1 MSKSTTLAG
10 SAGVQGAGG
19 PGLRLVPGIGMV
31 DLSRPELSGRLAEI
45 AAAQLETFQATV
57 REGLLAASVAI
68 GLGVMG
74 ELMEGEVDEVVG
86 PKGRHLAGRTANRHG
101 SEDGSVPVGGRR
113 VALRRPRVRAVGGG
127 EVRLETWDC
136 FQQVDLLTERAVTVM
151 LAGVSTRNY
160 ASVALEDIGDV
171 AAGSTSKSSVSRR
184 FVTATAAKL
193 AELRERRLDDRRWL
207 VVYADG
213 FDLGGQTMVG
223 ALGVDAEGN
232 KVPLGV
238 VQGTTEN
245 ATVCAELLSRA
256 KERGLDGSQGL
267 LFVLDGGK
275 GLAAAVRRV
284 FDGDPYVIAR
294 CRAHKERNV
303 LDYLPEAERLWVR
316 RKLRAAWANPEH
328 CEAKA
333 ALEALAR
340 HLEGRYPDAAGS
352 LREGLAETVTINR
365 LGVTGTLAKTLATTN
380 PMESTV
386 DIVVSH
392 ARNVKNWAPP
402 TANSPHRRPGD
413 MRLRWAAA
421 GLLAAEAQY
430 RRVKG
435 YRQLPFLA
443 ETLKLQSNIT
453 HQQADI
459 A

>member
-1 MSKSTTLAG
+1 MSKSSTEKV
-10 SAGVQGAGG
+10 SAGGRVPGG
-19 PGLRLVPGIGMV
+19 PALRLVPGIGMV
-31 DLSRPELSGRLAEI
+31 DLDRPELTGRLAEI

-57 REGLLAASVAI
+57 RDGLLAASVAI

-74 ELMEGEVDEVVG
+74 ELMAAEVDELVG
-86 PKGRHLAGRTANRHG
+86 PKGRHLPGRGANRHG

-113 VALRRPRVRAVGGG
+113 VPLRRPRVRAVEGG

-136 FQQVDLLTERAVTVM
+136 FQQVDLLSERAVTAM
-151 LAGVSTRNY
+151 LAGVSTRGC
-160 ASVALEDIGDV
+160 ASAALEDIGDV
-171 AAGSTSKSSVSRR
+171 AAGSTSKSAVSRR
-184 FVTATAAKL
+184 FVAATAAKL
-193 AELRERRLDDRRWL
+193 AELRDRDLGDRRWL

-223 ALGVDAEGN
+223 ALGVDDQGN

-245 ATVCAELLSRA
+245 TTVCAELLSRA
-256 KERGLDGSQGL
+256 KERGLDGQAGL

-284 FDGDPYVIAR
+284 FDGQPYVIAR

-303 LDYLPEAERLWVR
+303 CDYLPEAERPWAR

-328 CEAKA
+328 REAKA

-340 HLEGRYPDAAGS
+340 RLEDRYPDAAS
-352 LREGLAETVTINR
+352 SRREGLAETVTINR

-386 DIVVSH
+386 EIVRYH

-402 TANSPHRRPGD
+402 TGNSPRRRPGD

-421 GLLAAEAQY
+421 GFLAAEAQY

-435 YRQLPFLA
+435 YRQLPLLA
-443 ETLKLQSNIT
+443 ETLKLQSTIT
-453 HQQADI
+453 HQQANI

>member
-1 MSKSTTLAG
+1 MSKSSTEKV
-10 SAGVQGAGG
+10 SAGGRVPGG
-19 PGLRLVPGIGMV
+19 PALRLVPGIGMV
-31 DLSRPELSGRLAEI
+31 DLDRPELTGRLAEI

-57 REGLLAASVAI
+57 RDGLLAASVAI

-74 ELMEGEVDEVVG
+74 ELMAAEVDELVG
-86 PKGRHLAGRTANRHG
+86 PKGRHLPGRGANRHG

-113 VALRRPRVRAVGGG
+113 VPLRRPRVRAVEGG

-136 FQQVDLLTERAVTVM
+136 FQQVDLLSERAVTAM
-151 LAGVSTRNY
+151 LAGVSTRGY
-160 ASVALEDIGDV
+160 ASAALEDIGDV
-171 AAGSTSKSSVSRR
+171 AAGSTSKSAVSRR

-193 AELRERRLDDRRWL
+193 AELRDRDLGDRRWL

-223 ALGVDAEGN
+223 ALGVDDQGN

-245 ATVCAELLSRA
+245 TTVCAELLSRA
-256 KERGLDGSQGL
+256 KERGLDGQAGL

-284 FDGDPYVIAR
+284 FDGQPYVIAR

-303 LDYLPEAERLWVR
+303 CDYLPEAERPWAR

-328 CEAKA
+328 REAKA

-340 HLEGRYPDAAGS
+340 RLEDRYPDAASS

-386 DIVVSH
+386 EIVRYH

-402 TANSPHRRPGD
+402 TGNSPRRRPGD

-421 GLLAAEAQY
+421 GFLAAEAQY

-435 YRQLPFLA
+435 YRQLPLLA
-443 ETLKLQSNIT
+443 ETLKLQSTIT
-453 HQQADI
+453 HQQANI